1 MSKDNNFLKGAAIL
15 SIAGVIIKI
24 LGAVYRIPLSNI
36 IGDEGMGYFQTAYPF
51 YQLLLTLS
59 TAGFPVAIAKLV
71 STKRAIGDHRNAYK
85 VFKVALLGLFL
96 GGILTSLFVAIGA
109 RPIVESLGNSYAYY
123 SLIALIPALL
133 FVPIMAA
140 FRGFFQGRKTMA
152 PTAISQIVEQL
163 FRVIFGLSLTILLI
177 NKGTPIAA
185 GGASFGGS
193 AGAIVGTIIM
203 IYIFMKSRNELHNEI
218 NSSTINKEYPVS
230 RIIKDLLMIA
240 IPITIGSSI
249 APIMDTIDT
258 GLVLNRLQSIN
269 YTESQANAL
278 FGQLKGMAQTLINL
292 PQVFSVAIAMSLVP
306 SISDAHARNKKNEIK
321 DTISSGVRITLLI
334 GLPCAFGLFVLS
346 TPIIGLLY
354 FKNPAETINSIG
366 EILAYLSFG
375 VIFLTLVQ
383 TLTAILQG
391 LGKPFMPVKNLALGA
406 LVKIILTYF
415 LTAIPAI
422 NIKGAAIST
431 VSAYAIAAILDF
443 VDVARLT
450 KIKFNYFNIITKP
463 LISAAGMAIVARLG
477 FVLLG
482 NIVGNMLVT
491 LLGEQFTFM
500 KLDINI
506 LGNMIA
512 TLLAVL
518 LGVLFYA
525 VLLIVTGSITSDDL
539 ALIPKGERIAEKL
552 ERFKIFK

>member
-15 SIAGVIIKI
+15 GIAGVIVKI
-24 LGAVYRIPLSNI
+24 LGAIYRIPLSNI
-36 IGDEGMGYFQTAYPF
+36 ISDEGMGYYQTAYPF

-71 STKRAIGDHRNAYK
+71 STKRAIGDHKNAYK
-85 VFKVALLGLFL
+85 VFKVALMGLL
-96 GGILTSLFVAIGA
+96 MGGILTSLFVAIGA
-109 RPIVESLGNSYAYY
+109 KPIVESLGNSDAYY
-123 SLIALIPALL
+123 SLIALVPALF

-140 FRGFFQGRKTMA
+140 FRGFFQGRQTMA
-152 PTAISQIVEQL
+152 PTAISQVMEQL
-163 FRVIFGLSLTILLI
+163 FRVIFGLSLTLLLI

-193 AGAIVGTIIM
+193 AGAIVGTLIM
-203 IYIFMKSRNELHNEI
+203 FYIFLKNKPELHKEI
-218 NSSTINKEYPVS
+218 ASGIIDKEYPVHT
-230 RIIKDLLMIA
+230 IVKDLLMIA
-240 IPITIGSSI
+240 IPITIGSAI

-269 YTESQANAL
+269 FTEKEANAL

-306 SISDAHARNKKNEIK
+306 SISDSYVRNKKNEIK
-321 DTISSGVRITLLI
+321 NTISSGIRITLLI

-346 TPIIGLLY
+346 TPIIKLLY
-354 FKNPAETINSIG
+354 YKNTIETINSIG

-383 TLTAILQG
+383 ALTAILQG

-406 LVKIILTYF
+406 AIKVILTYI

-431 VSAYAIAAILDF
+431 VSAYAVAAILDF
-443 VDVARLT
+443 VDVAKLT
-450 KIKFNYFNIITKP
+450 RIKFNYFNIIAKP
-463 LISAAGMAIVARLG
+463 FISAVGMAIMARLG
-477 FVLLG
+477 FLLF
-482 NIVGNMLVT
+482 
-491 LLGEQFTFM
+491 E
-500 KLDINI
+500 NI
-506 LGNMIA
+506 LGNNLA
-512 TLLAVL
+512 TILAVL
-518 LGVLFYA
+518 VGVVVY
-525 VLLIVTGSITSDDL
+525 VILLVITGSVTAEDL
-539 ALIPKGERIAEKL
+539 ALIPKGEKIAKKL
-552 ERFKIFK
+552 EKFQLIK